1 MLTARKI
8 RDQKGAAVTG
18 LVIALMFFVLIAGL
32 FAFDAN
38 RVQMAQRELTA
49 TCDAAALAGTAML
62 TSYDVS
68 NDVSPPYQKLLDA
81 QQNSA
86 AYAYNM
92 FLMGNVLGRWIR
104 GNCALVSDINSLAT
118 NVDGESKCCIGLVNR
133 QNNFSIVQA
142 TRPQNKDG
150 TAIGVFAGYGYHP
163 VFISFF
169 GVGNVGIRASSI
181 GGLPQVDAILVLDY
195 SGSMDDRTIVTV
207 IKRYWDFHHG
217 IDPLQ
222 SPTPSVLV
230 DRDIGSNGS
239 LVTPGFTGTGAQNTG
254 AGGSLRWVS
263 DDPAWLR
270 QRINNKYGISLG
282 SPQEVMNKWPEL
294 SGRGCV
300 TYMETPANNIS
311 ARLFEYVGLDYN
323 NNITGTS
330 LNALPPQN
338 LDFAAL
344 GTLLTGNNVKHFKAM
359 LRTPPNMN
367 DYNSPPGNCALWCG
381 DSNDPSSFNPMIG
394 NNTGMWNPLGGSL
407 TDPNRGRSNYNDI
420 ATNHLRH
427 PETGDYN
434 TYDHA
439 NLFTD
444 MVVNFGNGNGGNQPP
459 QQPAEG
465 PVPFAPVTFTFNSSF
480 EDDATLSAGGTYNFP
495 NIAVVVEASRGNLD
509 QNSNLR
515 LTTLRARGFDLRA
528 GDTTIRR
535 YYTPAEANT
544 MFVPKAGYQKAYQ
557 RLAMWYSQPIATCLD
572 SADQAFFQRLSALT
586 DCRFGLVGFS
596 NNFGL
601 NNNKQSQSHGRTGVY
616 TDNTVGTATFRGNN
630 CAYASLEYKH
640 HVSSIPTWTQTG
652 GVAVANGP
660 HFWEGRN
667 PGPSADR
674 WECGIN
680 QNNATGSGFRIPRSP
695 LSTAITQ
702 QQSLHCMQHGSTTVG
717 TIYAWS
723 DPNDGDGIYNG
734 RPLDGTF
741 CAEALDTARG
751 EFAAPP
757 YVSTQRPGSK
767 RAIVFFTDG
776 VPIGFSTGAEA
787 DASRAVA
794 AQCKTAGIAMFCIG
808 LNMNGNAQL
817 RTEQADFLGNGS
829 NGLAGLA
836 KNGGIYFE
844 CSNVAEVKQAFAAI
858 ARRLTQSQK

>member
-18 LVIALMFFVLIAGL
+18 LVIALMFFVLITGL

-68 NDVSPPYQKLLDA
+68 NDVNPPFQKLLDA

-92 FLMGNVLGRWIR
+92 FLMGNVLGRWVR
-104 GNCALVSDINSLAT
+104 SNCALVSDINSLAT
-118 NVDGESKCCIGLVNR
+118 TVDGESKCCIGLVNR

-142 TRPQNKDG
+142 VRPQNKDG
-150 TAIGVFAGYGYHP
+150 TAIGVYAGYGYHP

-169 GVGNVGIRASSI
+169 GVGNVGIRASSV

-195 SGSMDDRTIVTV
+195 SGSMDDRTMVTL
-207 IKRYWDFHHG
+207 IKRYWDFHNG
-217 IDPLQ
+217 V
-222 SPTPSVLV
+222 TPASTPPSALV
-230 DRDIGSNGS
+230 SNNIGENGS
-239 LVTPGFTGTGAQNTG
+239 LVTPGFSGFGAQNTG
-254 AGGSLRWVS
+254 AGGTFNWIS
-263 DDPAWLR
+263 DDPNFLR
-270 QRINNKYGISLG
+270 SRINTKWGLSL
-282 SPQEVMNKWPEL
+282 SNAQEVMNKWPEL

-300 TYMETPANNIS
+300 TYMETPAALNTG
-311 ARLFEYVGLDYN
+311 RLFEYVGLDYN

-381 DSNDPSSFNPMIG
+381 NANNASSMDPMIG
-394 NNTGMWNPLGGSL
+394 NNTLMWNPLGG
-407 TDPNRGRSNYNDI
+407 DPGNPNLGRSNYRDI
-420 ATNHLRH
+420 ATNHLTH
-427 PETGDYN
+427 PGTGEYN
-434 TYDHA
+434 RYDHA
-439 NLFTD
+439 NLYTD
-444 MVVNFGNGNGGNQPP
+444 LVVNFGNPGTEPP
-459 QQPAEG
+459 VQPAEG
-465 PVPFAPVTFTFNSSF
+465 PIQFAPVSFTFNASF
-480 EDDATLSAGGTYNFP
+480 EDDATLAAGGTYDFP
-495 NIAVVVEASRGNLD
+495 NLAVVVEASRGNLD
-509 QNSNLR
+509 QTSNLQR
-515 LTTLRARGFDLRA
+515 TSLRQRGFDLRA
-528 GDTTIRR
+528 GQAASQR

-544 MFVPKAGYQKAYQ
+544 MLSPKAGYQKAYQ

-572 SADQAFFQRLSALT
+572 AADQAFFQRLSALT

-596 NNFGL
+596 NHFGL
-601 NNNKQSQSHGRTGVY
+601 TNNKQSQAQGRTGVY

-630 CAYASLEYKH
+630 CAYASLSYKH
-640 HVSSIPTWTQTG
+640 HITGIPTWTQTG
-652 GVAVANGP
+652 GAGVANGP
-660 HFWEGRN
+660 TFWDGRL
-667 PGPSADR
+667 PGGSPDR
-674 WECGIN
+674 WECGIT
-680 QNNATGSGFRIPRSP
+680 QNNGSGSGFRIPRTP

-702 QQSLHCMQHGSTTVG
+702 EQSLHCMQHGSTTVG
-717 TIYAWS
+717 TVYAWS

-741 CAEALDTARG
+741 CAEALDTARS
-751 EFAAPP
+751 EFAAAP

-787 DASRAVA
+787 DASRAIA
-794 AQCKTAGIAMFCIG
+794 LQCKTAGIAMFCIG
-808 LNMNGNAQL
+808 LNMNGNLQL
-817 RTEQADFLGNGS
+817 KNEQTDFLGNGS
-829 NGLAGLA
+829 NGLAGIA
-836 KNGGIYFE
+836 KNGGIFFD
-844 CSNVAEVKQAFAAI
+844 CSNVAQVKQAFAAI

>member
-18 LVIALMFFVLIAGL
+18 LVIALMFFVLMAGL

-92 FLMGNVLGRWIR
+92 FLMGNVLGRWVR

-118 NVDGESKCCIGLVNR
+118 SVDGESKCCVGLVNR

-142 TRPQNKDG
+142 VRPTNKDG
-150 TAIGVFAGYGYHP
+150 TAIGVYAGYGYHP
-163 VFISFF
+163 IFISFF
-169 GVGNVGIRASSI
+169 GVGNVGIRASSV

-222 SPTPSVLV
+222 SPPSVLV
-230 DRDIGSNGS
+230 SNNIGTNGS
-239 LVTPGFTGTGAQNTG
+239 LITPGFTGVGAQNPS
-254 AGGSLRWVS
+254 GGGVFNWIS
-263 DDPAWLR
+263 DDPAFLR
-270 QRINNKYGISLG
+270 TRINAKWGLSL
-282 SPQEVMNKWPEL
+282 STPQDVMNRWPEL

-300 TYMETPANNIS
+300 TYMETPAALNTG
-311 ARLFEYVGLDYN
+311 RLFEYVGLDYN

-344 GTLLTGNNVKHFKAM
+344 GTLLTGNNVKTFKAM

-367 DYNSPPGNCALWCG
+367 DYNSPPGNCALWC
-381 DSNDPSSFNPMIG
+381 SNGSASSGFNPMIG
-394 NNTGMWNPLGGSL
+394 NNTLMWNPTGGPVNPAS
-407 TDPNRGRSNYNDI
+407 RGRSNYTDI
-420 ATNHLRH
+420 ATNHLD
-427 PETGDYN
+427 TASGAYN
-434 TYDHA
+434 MYDHA

-444 MVVNFGNGNGGNQPP
+444 MVVNFGDGSAFGSTPP
-459 QQPAEG
+459 TQPAEG
-465 PVPFAPVTFTFNSSF
+465 QVTFLPYTFTFNSSF
-480 EDDATLSAGGTYNFP
+480 EDDTTLASGGAYSFP
-495 NIAVVVEASRGNLD
+495 NLAVVVEASRGNLD
-509 QNSNLR
+509 QLSNLR
-515 LTTLRARGFDLRA
+515 MTTLRNRGFDLRA
-528 GDTTIRR
+528 GSGQR
-535 YYTPAEANT
+535 YYLPAEAVAMMT
-544 MFVPKAGYQKAYQ
+544 PKAGYQKAYQ

-572 SADQAFFQRLSALT
+572 AADQAFFQRLSALT

-596 NNFGL
+596 NHFGL
-601 NNNKQSQSHGRTGVY
+601 TNNKQSQAQGRTGVY

-630 CAYASLEYKH
+630 CAYASLQYKH
-640 HVSSIPTWTQTG
+640 HITGIPTWTQTG
-652 GVAVANGP
+652 GAAVANGP
-660 HFWEGRN
+660 VFWEGRT
-667 PGPSADR
+667 PGPSAAR

-680 QNNATGSGFRIPRSP
+680 QNNGSGSGFRIPRSP
-695 LSTAITQ
+695 LSTAVTQ
-702 QQSLHCMQHGSTTVG
+702 QQSLHCMQKGSTTIG
-717 TIYAWS
+717 TIYPWS
-723 DPNDGDGIYNG
+723 DPDDGDGIYNG

-741 CAEALDTARG
+741 CGEALDTARL
-751 EFAAPP
+751 EFSNTP

-787 DASRAVA
+787 AASRAIA
-794 AQCKTAGIAMFCIG
+794 LQCKTDGIAMFCIG
-808 LNMNGNAQL
+808 LNMNGNVQL
-817 RTEQADFLGNGS
+817 KQEQTDFLGNGT
-829 NGLAGLA
+829 NGLAGIA
-836 KNGGIYFE
+836 KNGGIFFD
-844 CSNVAEVKQAFAAI
+844 CSNVNQVKQAFASI